1 MYDRGNENSILSRG
15 VVIGRAKVTNSVLF
29 QDVQISD
36 GVTLD
41 HVIIDKNVVIKMGV
55 RLLGQD
61 DYPIVIEKN
70 AIV

>member
-1 MYDRGNENSILSRG
+1 M
-15 VVIGRAKVTNSVLF
+15 TNSVLF